1 MIACCRL
8 RRFANPRALALPTS
22 LRASDLNPPT
32 SRQRLWGNLGMI
44 GLSSL
49 SAPPLERKL
58 SNVPTSTV
66 DRDSANQTRRR
77 IVDYLICVVTDVGIT
92 VDGGRSSP
100 TPYST
105 VITQRGVP
113 DSARLPSIQTWV
125 GLEVLVGFFRSM
137 RIERS
142 FCLCRAGWLGRA
154 SRMPELG

>member
-1 MIACCRL
+1 MLQRYQCQKVTRFMIACCRL

-32 SRQRLWGNLGMI
+32 SRQRSWGNLGMI

-77 IVDYLICVVTDVGIT
+77 IVDYLICVVTDVGIP
-92 VDGGRSSP
+92 VDGSRSSP
-100 TPYST
+100 TPYSDNPAGCAGQCPVAVHT
-105 VITQRGVP
+105 DMGWAGG
-113 DSARLPSIQTWV
+113 SCWV
-125 GLEVLVGFFRSM
+125 FPVY
-137 RIERS
+137 
-142 FCLCRAGWLGRA
+142 AD
-154 SRMPELG
+154 